1 MNRLFAAVAIS
12 ALALSGAAFAA
23 DAPSNSPSLAQSA
36 QAPATTTISPAKP
49 KPAIVK
55 KADSKATT
63 GAVSGA
69 PVTK

>member
-23 DAPSNSPSLAQSA
+23 DAPSLAQSG
-36 QAPATTTISPAKP
+36 QAPATTTSPAKP

-55 KADSKATT
+55 KADSKPTT
-63 GAVSGA
+63 GVVSGA